1 VRFFAI
7 VGVMEKVIAY
17 TDGGA
22 RGNPGPAGL
31 GVYITDGDGKALKE
45 VAQFL
50 GNATNNFAEY
60 NGVMVALQTLKAMFG
75 KTTKEMDVEIRLD
88 SELVKKQLNNEY
100 QIKEPGLV
108 PMFIEIHNLR
118 VSSFPNLTLTH
129 IPREKNKEADRLS
142 NEAMDSGMG
151 L

>member
-1 VRFFAI
+1 
-7 VGVMEKVIAY
+7 MKKVIAY

-22 RGNPGPAGL
+22 RGNPGPSAI
-31 GVYITDGDGKALKE
+31 GVYITDEAGDLIKE
-45 VAQFL
+45 VKEAI

-60 NGVMVALQTLKAMFG
+60 NAVMVGLQTLKSLYG
-75 KTTKEMDVEIRLD
+75 SKTKEMQFEIRLD

-118 VSSFPNLTLTH
+118 VANFPHLTLTH
-129 IPREKNKEADRLS
+129 IPREQNKEADRLV
-142 NEAMDSGMG
+142 NEALDGQ
-151 L
+151 